1 MPGRRVALAELM
13 RIISLCQSVRLKGLD
28 PFEVDVRRKLEV
40 LRRYLPKWKA
50 IDELLLDAE
59 AFNELST
66 VIKLQG
72 DWLKRQA
79 TMLYVDPELVEAK
92 LKLLEPA
99 ELARCLLAAWRPLMA
114 LEQVTPQRLQ
124 EAIDYWNTLP
134 PLRERVRLEEV
145 AETFPGTVSFS
156 ELLRFKF
163 ISTAELQGRIEE
175 LRRQLEERSRSG
187 KVDYWDFVVQD
198 TYEKSVE
205 RAYYVAFMISQGLA
219 TLELDPLSEE
229 VYLRPL
235 EGKAAAASS
244 VPIAFTYERWRERR
258 SKGHGRGG

>member
-92 LKLLEPA
+92 LKLLEPV